1 MNEYVSNLAPLIIN
15 FLEFKNALGIQY
27 HTGSYYLRQ
36 LDIYNCK
43 HKNVF
48 IPDCDTV
55 EGWALHMLR
64 NRLQEIEVGFLQSGS
79 LADTFKV

>member
-1 MNEYVSNLAPLIIN
+1 MNEYVSNLEPLIID

-27 HTGSYYLRQ
+27 HTGSYYLKQ
-36 LDIYNCK
+36 LDIYNCE

-55 EGWALHMLR
+55 EGWALAHAEKSTTGDR
-64 NRLQEIEVGFLQSGS
+64 SWISCGF
-79 LADTFKV
+79 